1 MPRGGHNKKSTYLKV
16 LQGTLRKDRTNPKA
30 PKLVR
35 SIPSP
40 SRGLVVE
47 AKREF
52 MKLAAILDEMGILS
66 KADSGELENLA
77 LVRVQIK
84 YAQKKL
90 FKQTETKEFRK
101 WQLILNDAI
110 KISNALSMKFGLNP
124 ADRDRVSTI
133 RKPKEPNP
141 WANL

>member
-1 MPRGGHNKKSTYLKV
+1 MPRGGHNRKSSYLKAV
-16 LQGTLRKDRTNPKA
+16 QGTLRKDRVNPKA

-40 SRGLVVE
+40 SRGLPVA
-47 AKREF
+47 AKTEF
-52 MKLAAILDEMGILS
+52 MKLVAILDEMGILT
-66 KADSGELENLA
+66 KGDCGELENLA

-84 YAQKKL
+84 YAQKEL
-90 FKQTETKEFRK
+90 FKQTDTKEFRK

-133 RKPKEPNP
+133 REPKEPNP
-141 WANL
+141 WANI